1 MSQIPLVIDNPHD
14 MRAYSV
20 AARAAGQRIGLV
32 PTMGALHQGHLS
44 LLEYTAQHCQS
55 LVVSIFVNPLQFNQ
69 QEDLDKYPRTLARDL
84 ELCAGPGT
92 DVVYAPTVT
101 AMYPHGFQTTVS
113 VAQVTQ
119 GLCGAHRAGHFD
131 GVTTVV
137 LKLFNAVLPH
147 VAAFGEKDFQQ
158 LQVIKRMALDLDLG
172 LEVVGRQTVRESD
185 GLAMS
190 SRNVR
195 LSPQERQQA
204 LCLWRGLNRARSLAR
219 AGEHQ
224 SQLLRDAA
232 LAEINAY
239 PGTRV
244 EYVEI
249 VDSTTLEPLAS
260 LNEHRARM
268 VMAVWVG
275 GTRLIDNMALN

>member
-1 MSQIPLVIDNPHD
+1 MSQTPLVIDNPHD

-20 AARAAGQRIGLV
+20 ASRAAGQRIGLV

-69 QEDLDKYPRTLARDL
+69 QEDLDKYPRTFERDL
-84 ELCAGPGT
+84 ELCAGQDA
-92 DVVYAPTVT
+92 DVVYAPTVA

-113 VAQVTQ
+113 VAHMTQ
-119 GLCGAHRAGHFD
+119 GLCGAHRPGHFD

-224 SQLLRDAA
+224 SQLLKDAA